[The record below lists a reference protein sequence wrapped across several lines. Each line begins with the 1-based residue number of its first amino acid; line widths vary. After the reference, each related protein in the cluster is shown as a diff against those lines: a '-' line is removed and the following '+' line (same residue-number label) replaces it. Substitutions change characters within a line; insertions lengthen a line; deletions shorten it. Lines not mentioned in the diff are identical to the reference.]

1 MKRMRHLWAAALA
14 ASCLSLAFAQ
24 DSRPAAPPAESTKS
38 ADDSR
43 RTPKQLDLLRELL
56 RERERPA
63 PIIPSRERI
72 ASQQPRAQRRAV
84 PGLEAR
90 DPRLLPDGA
99 MIVERPARLIVDDA
113 RPRLMI
119 TIAGETEPRT
129 MEVNRN
135 EWLEAMERAGSSGIG
150 EFVITGEVSLYRGAN
165 FILLRKVLERLD
177 NGNLTP

>member
-1 MKRMRHLWAAALA
+1 MATTLA
-14 ASCLSLAFAQ
+14 GTCLSLAIAQ
-24 DSRPAAPPAESTKS
+24 DSRPAMVQEGASAAPA
-38 ADDSR
+38 DSR

-63 PIIPSRERI
+63 PIIPSRERT
-72 ASQQPRAQRRAV
+72 AAQQPRAARRAL

-99 MIVERPARLIVDDA
+99 MIVERPARLIIDDA

-119 TIAGETEPRT
+119 TVAGETEPRT

-135 EWLEAMERAGSSGIG
+135 EWLEAMERAAGAGVS
-150 EFVITGEVSLYRGAN
+150 EFVITAEVSLYRGGN
-165 FILLRKVLERLD
+165 YVMLRKVLERLS
-177 NGNLTP
+177 NGNLAP